1 MQLTEYGFSG
11 MTLMN
16 GEHVECAINL
26 AKPSGRLKSK
36 NAETVVLTDKRV
48 IHLKGVGKGYCMVIA
63 GIHDVDSVEVTAVR
77 HGYSVYAWAALAF
90 CLGMIL
96 FVTIDSTSVH
106 KPHPEP
112 VFKALADVGVNANEA
127 LFVGDS
133 THDLHAGKAA
143 GCKTVAVS
151 WTVFNKDELQACEP
165 TLWLDKTS
173 QLAELPTLLSP

>member
-16 GEHVECAINL
+16 GEHVESAINL
-26 AKPSGRLKSK
+26 AKPSGRLKPK

-48 IHLKGVGKGYCMVIA
+48 IHLKGVGKGYRMVIA

-96 FVTIDSTSVH
+96 FVTIDSTIIRFLSSSLV
-106 KPHPEP
+106 
-112 VFKALADVGVNANEA
+112 VLMGMY
-127 LFVGDS
+127 LFVNEITEPKKPAVVFRAGS
-133 THDLHAGKAA
+133 TEIKCEFGADKHRDDL
-143 GCKTVAVS
+143 S
-151 WTVFNKDELQACEP
+151 ELVNRLYQIKSTANGRV
-165 TLWLDKTS
+165 
-173 QLAELPTLLSP
+173 